1 MGIDYDVVLF
11 YGWVF
16 DYDTFKDMMI
26 PFAKK
31 IGLEVKED
39 PRNDYCFIE
48 LVEEIGSRIQNDHPY
63 IMIGKTS
70 PYYDCEITDYVFYIS
85 LGNDNRD
92 IRKLILNPEI
102 VSGHSLLQEL
112 NLHDPMIDAL
122 INVT

>member
-1 MGIDYDVVLF
+1 MGIDYDVVLV

-31 IGLEVKED
+31 IGLEVNED

-48 LVEEIGSRIQNDHPY
+48 LVEEICSRIQNDHPY

-70 PYYDCEITDYVFYIS
+70 PYYDCKITDYVFYIS
-85 LGNDNRD
+85 LAECDED
-92 IRKLILNPEI
+92 IKEMILNPEI
-102 VSGHSLLQEL
+102 VSGHSLLQEW
-112 NLHDPMIDAL
+112 NLSNPQITAL